1 MKLVLV
7 RHGDPDYENDTLTDK
22 GKREAQLLAGRLKDM
37 KMDEI
42 YVSPLGRAKHTA
54 APTLELINREATEF
68 EWLREFEAPIQRPD
82 KPEGVLSI
90 PWDWMPADWTSYPL
104 FYDYDKWMEHPRMR
118 AGHVGEEYAR
128 VTGCFEE
135 FLAQH
140 GYEKSG
146 NLFLAKRPSNDT
158 IVFFC
163 HYGVS
168 IVLISYLLH
177 ISPMILWHG
186 MVAAP
191 TSVTVLA
198 TEERQKGYASFRMNT
213 YGDTTHLSDGG
224 EPRSF
229 AARFCECFDNA
240 DERH

>member
-1 MKLVLV
+1 MKLILI
-7 RHGDPDYENDTLTDK
+7 RHGDPDYENDTLTAK
-22 GKREAQLLAGRLKDM
+22 GKREAEFLAGRLENM
-37 KMDEI
+37 KIDEI

-54 APTLELINREATEF
+54 EPYLGKCGREALVL

-90 PWDWMPADWTSYPL
+90 PWDWMPSDWTGYPA
-104 FYDYDKWMEHPRMR
+104 FYDYDKWMTHPAME
-118 AGHVGEEYAR
+118 AGRVGAEYVR

-135 FLAQH
+135 FLKVH

-146 NLFLAKRPSNDT
+146 NLFHVNRPNNDT
-158 IVFFC
+158 IVFFT

-168 IVLISYLLH
+168 VVLISYLLH
-177 ISPMILWHG
+177 VSPMILWHG

-191 TSVTVLA
+191 SSVTILA
-198 TEERQKGYASFRMNT
+198 TEERKKSYAGFRINV
-213 YGDTTHLSDGG
+213 YGDTVHLYVNN

-229 AARFCECFDNA
+229 AARFCECFDNK

>member
-1 MKLVLV
+1 MKLILI
-7 RHGDPDYENDTLTDK
+7 RHGDPDYENDTVTAK
-22 GKREAQLLAGRLKDM
+22 GQREAEFLADRLEDM
-37 KMDEI
+37 EIDEI

-54 APTLELINREATEF
+54 EPYLKKCGREALEL

-82 KPEGVLSI
+82 RPEGTLSI
-90 PWDWMPADWTSYPL
+90 PWDWMPSDWTTYPD
-104 FYDYDKWMEHPRMR
+104 FYDPDKWMQHPAMA
-118 AGHVGEEYAR
+118 AGEVGAEYAR

-135 FLAQH
+135 FLKAH

-146 NLFLAKRPSNDT
+146 NLFLTNRSNNDT
-158 IVFFC
+158 IVFFT
-163 HYGVS
+163 HYGAS

-177 ISPMILWHG
+177 VSPMILWHG

-191 TSVTVLA
+191 SSVTVLA
-198 TEERQKGYASFRMNT
+198 TEERRKGYASFRINV
-213 YGDTTHLSDGG
+213 YGDTTHLYMNN

-229 AARFCECFDNA
+229 AARFCECFDNE